1 MSKSKTIAYVTWAV
15 SNALRIAKDYTNKGI
30 DYIASRKRFD
40 VEITLQGVVM
50 ESRTGLTATEII
62 ALLDTMSHFGNV
74 QIHVTNSGG
83 QDDNINTKQQS
94 GVHSEPEDSSDDT
107 YAEENGKETIHT
119 Y

>member
-15 SNALRIAKDYTNKGI
+15 SNALRIAKDYTNKSI
-30 DYIASRKRFD
+30 DWVASRKRFD

-74 QIHVTNSGG
+74 QIHVTNSGEN
-83 QDDNINTKQQS
+83 DENINTRKQS
-94 GVHSEPEDSSDDT
+94 RVDSEPENSSDDT
-107 YAEENGKETIHT
+107 HAEERGKETRDG
-119 Y
+119 